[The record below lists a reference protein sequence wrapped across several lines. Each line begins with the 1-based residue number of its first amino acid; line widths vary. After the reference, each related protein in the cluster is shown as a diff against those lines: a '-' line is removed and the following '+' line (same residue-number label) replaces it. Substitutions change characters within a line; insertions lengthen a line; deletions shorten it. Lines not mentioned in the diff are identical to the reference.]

1 MKSKRETHLKIKLA
15 EGKGFE
21 PLVPCEITSFQD

>member
-1 MKSKRETHLKIKLA
+1 MTCGFAEQPQVA

-21 PLVPCEITSFQD
+21 PLRAGWVPP